1 MRKEL
6 QRDEGLLRLSRGTR
20 WLAAGAV
27 AGAGLM
33 SIAVAESLPGR
44 SSAATTPRTT
54 PTTTP
59 PTSASTASG
68 ASEEQSEPSEGGDDG
83 VAATPQTAPATAPPT
98 FTVPTAPPQTAYNP
112 PVVSSGGS

>member
-54 PTTTP
+54 PAP
-59 PTSASTASG
+59 STSASTASG
-68 ASEEQSEPSEGGDDG
+68 ASEEQSEPSEGDDDSG
-83 VAATPQTAPATAPPT
+83 AAAPQTVPSTAPPT